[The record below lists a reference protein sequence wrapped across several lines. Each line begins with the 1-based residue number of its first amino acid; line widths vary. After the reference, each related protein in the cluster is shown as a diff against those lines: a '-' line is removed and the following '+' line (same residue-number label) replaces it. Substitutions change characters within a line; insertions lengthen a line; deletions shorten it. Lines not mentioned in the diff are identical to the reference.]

1 MDDRKLIGQ
10 EETDEL
16 EHYGTPRHSG
26 RYPWGSGEN
35 PYQRNGNFVSHV
47 TKLRKNGLSEKQIAD
62 SMEMTTSQL
71 RAKLSIAK
79 AEIRKEESAMAWKLK
94 EKGYSNVAIGKRMG
108 KNESS
113 VRALLDPHLKERNN
127 MTNEL
132 ADQLKAAVDEK
143 KYIDVGSGTEHQFAM
158 PVSST
163 RMRTAIALLEQQGY
177 KIQYVQVDQM
187 GTNNKTSIKVL
198 TKNDV
203 GYKEL
208 ADNKE
213 KISLPTNFYMEDN
226 GTRARALEPPVS
238 IDSKRVYV
246 NYTNDDGTG
255 GAQKDGLI
263 ELRRGV
269 PDISLGNA
277 NYAQVRIAVDGN
289 KYMKGMAVYSD
300 DIPDGYDIIYNT
312 NKTRDKSEKVFKKME
327 KDPVNPFGAT
337 IKMDDQLVRAQRH
350 YIDPKTGEE
359 KLSALNIVNEE
370 GNWNEWSK
378 SLSSQVLSKQ
388 TYALAKKQLGL
399 AYDAK
404 AEEFKDILAT
414 TNPAVKKQLLD
425 SFADDCDA
433 AAVHLKAAALPRQRT
448 QVILP
453 SPDIPEKE
461 IYAPNF
467 HDGESVV
474 LIRFP
479 HAGRFEIPE
488 CVVNNSESS
497 AGRKIIGN
505 NPIDPVVINAKTA
518 EKLSGADFDGD
529 SVLVIPNNDGKMKTA
544 PALQGL
550 KNFDPKEAYPK
561 YPGMHIMTDQEKGR
575 EMGMITNLITDMSLQ
590 NPTPDELAR
599 AVRHSMVVIDA
610 KKHELNYQQSYKDN
624 DIAELKIKYQG
635 KAKSGASTLLSKAS
649 STERVPDRKDG
660 IVVKDKETGKKKKIY
675 IDSETG
681 EKLYTE
687 TGETYNKPVK
697 NTKTGEVKRDA
708 DGKPIY
714 KETPKTLESTKMYET
729 KDAFSLSSGTVMESA
744 YAVHANKLKALA
756 NEARKESLSVKPLKY
771 NPSAKQAYAQE
782 VASLNA
788 QLNEALKNAPLERQ
802 AQLLANYNFKAKMD
816 ANPEYR
822 QDADKV
828 KKIKGQSLTEARLRV
843 GAKKTR
849 IKITPKEWEAI
860 QAGAITH
867 NKLTQILKNADMDVV
882 KSYAMPRNSSVM
894 PAAKIARAKRLSA
907 NGYGNDEI
915 AQFLGV
921 SVSTII
927 RTLNDTLPNS

>member
-1 MDDRKLIGQ
+1 M
-10 EETDEL
+10 
-16 EHYGTPRHSG
+16 
-26 RYPWGSGEN
+26 
-35 PYQRNGNFVSHV
+35 
-47 TKLRKNGLSEKQIAD
+47 
-62 SMEMTTSQL
+62 
-71 RAKLSIAK
+71 
-79 AEIRKEESAMAWKLK
+79 
-94 EKGYSNVAIGKRMG
+94 
-108 KNESS
+108 
-113 VRALLDPHLKERNN
+113 
-127 MTNEL
+127 
-132 ADQLKAAVDEK
+132 
-143 KYIDVGSGTEHQFAM
+143 
-158 PVSST
+158 
-163 RMRTAIALLEQQGY
+163 
-177 KIQYVQVDQM
+177 
-187 GTNNKTSIKVL
+187 
-198 TKNDV
+198 
-203 GYKEL
+203 
-208 ADNKE
+208 
-213 KISLPTNFYMEDN
+213 
-226 GTRARALEPPVS
+226 
-238 IDSKRVYV
+238 
-246 NYTNDDGTG
+246 
-255 GAQKDGLI
+255 
-263 ELRRGV
+263 

-505 NPIDPVVINAKTA
+505 NPIDAVVINAKTA

-561 YPGMHIMTDQEKGR
+561 YPGMHVMTDQEKGR

-610 KKHELNYQQSYKDN
+610 KKHELNYQQ
-624 DIAELKIKYQG
+624 
-635 KAKSGASTLLSKAS
+635 
-649 STERVPDRKDG
+649 P
-660 IVVKDKETGKKKKIY
+660 
-675 IDSETG
+675 
-681 EKLYTE
+681 
-687 TGETYNKPVK
+687 
-697 NTKTGEVKRDA
+697 
-708 DGKPIY
+708 
-714 KETPKTLESTKMYET
+714 
-729 KDAFSLSSGTVMESA
+729 
-744 YAVHANKLKALA
+744 
-756 NEARKESLSVKPLKY
+756 
-771 NPSAKQAYAQE
+771 
-782 VASLNA
+782 
-788 QLNEALKNAPLERQ
+788 
-802 AQLLANYNFKAKMD
+802 
-816 ANPEYR
+816 
-822 QDADKV
+822 
-828 KKIKGQSLTEARLRV
+828 
-843 GAKKTR
+843 
-849 IKITPKEWEAI
+849 
-860 QAGAITH
+860 
-867 NKLTQILKNADMDVV
+867 
-882 KSYAMPRNSSVM
+882 
-894 PAAKIARAKRLSA
+894 
-907 NGYGNDEI
+907 
-915 AQFLGV
+915 
-921 SVSTII
+921 
-927 RTLNDTLPNS
+927 